1 MEDKIIKEFDNFY
14 DDQSLKEYGKKIR
27 TEIIHGLE
35 DFWKRNDAFSL
46 KIIREESNLWSSLM
60 CDIKEERRLVKL
72 IEVYK
77 IFSRIYSQLYYTR
90 NDVNYIKSLV
100 NRE

>member
-27 TEIIHGLE
+27 TEIIKGLE
-35 DFWKRNDAFSL
+35 DFRKRNDAFSL